1 MNKAIL
7 SAAVAVLVGIISV
20 AGTSINSKTERDA
33 RNMEV
38 LYERV
43 SDLESKY
50 MEVQALNQEQSEKI
64 SDLKS
69 ELASK
74 FVTQEV
80 AIKDFMDNAPFPA
93 WAKLVKEGM
102 PEMWHI
108 NPYYEMD
115 FKISKEFYV
124 GKNDFEVWPR
134 SIAQGYYEKDVFIMD
149 TLLGKCEEE
158 EVNYTPTGPMVGP
171 TPGEPTYNILV
182 CKWPTKIAGKLAIAG
197 VILPAGT

>member
-7 SAAVAVLVGIISV
+7 SAAVAIMVGILGV
-20 AGTSINSKTERDA
+20 AGTSINSKAEREAQKMDT
-33 RNMEV
+33 
-38 LYERV
+38 LYSRV
-43 SDLESKY
+43 SDLEVKY
-50 MEVQALNQEQSEKI
+50 AQEQAINRKQSEVI
-64 SDLKS
+64 ADLKT

-134 SIAQGYYEKDVFIMD
+134 NIAQGYYERDVFVMN

-171 TPGEPTYNILV
+171 TPGEPVYNILV

-197 VILPAGT
+197 VVLPAGT